1 MKQNEQSE
9 ADHKRFLFVKKR
21 LLLIVGI
28 LIISLSLSGCENF
41 VETDVGT
48 ETKITKQTDSETT
61 NSESVTEIKT
71 IEPPEDGWTWEQLSD
86 VTYINNQK
94 IESDIT
100 CEFLETMFKIDILT
114 YYEKMS
120 TASAFLNF
128 NDKYAFSV
136 AFYYN
141 APEKVNKKSI
151 VKNLVFSSKQN
162 NSDISN
168 KDLISINGI
177 GLDSSYDDMILQLGS
192 PTEDDGSTSTY
203 ILNGGKLIFFT
214 DDEDEKTINFISII
228 LEEQK

>member
-1 MKQNEQSE
+1 MKKNKQT
-9 ADHKRFLFVKKR
+9 VKG
-21 LLLIVGI
+21 LLPIVGM
-28 LIISLSLSGCENF
+28 LIISLSLSGCKKP
-41 VETDVGT
+41 VEADVGA
-48 ETKITKQTDSETT
+48 ETT
-61 NSESVTEIKT
+61 GITQAVGEAANSESVTEIKT

-100 CEFLETMFKIDILT
+100 CEFLEAMFTIDVLT
-114 YYEKMS
+114 YYEEMS

-141 APEKVNKKSI
+141 APEKINKKSI

-162 NSDISN
+162 DSDISN

-192 PTEDDGSTSTY
+192 PTEDDGSTSMYT
-203 ILNGGKLIFFT
+203 LNGGKLFFFT
-214 DDEDEKTINFISII
+214 DDEDGKTINFISII